1 MKQRLSFTYT
11 LTALSVIGFMV
22 RLPKVFSPYD
32 KELHSLFYFLAAG
45 ILNMLFSEWKLSLH
59 ILIFVGLFVFG
70 IVIELAQ
77 HYSNRL
83 FHSRLHGNFDPEDV
97 FFNFLGQFLFSLSFA
112 MLYFCKRKQ

>member
-45 ILNMLFSEWKLSLH
+45 ILNGS
-59 ILIFVGLFVFG
+59 
-70 IVIELAQ
+70 
-77 HYSNRL
+77 
-83 FHSRLHGNFDPEDV
+83 PEIIGD
-97 FFNFLGQFLFSLSFA
+97 
-112 MLYFCKRKQ
+112 